1 MNPPPGSPDLNG
13 ARCRECTQAA
23 RECTSRRHRGSR
35 RSYGGNFHSDT
46 TDNAR
51 WRSHPKEISLRKRL
65 LALKLIPDLGHAPVV
80 VVKNSKQLGLEVAAE
95 FEKRLAALRD
105 RIDEDAP
112 SSTQAPDLDP
122 ETLTQP
128 QALGRDDEALI
139 DRRTEGGQV
148 IECWDFFSIF
158 WPNFR
163 PPCAH
168 DAPTTSRQIGVLE

>member
-1 MNPPPGSPDLNG
+1 
-13 ARCRECTQAA
+13 
-23 RECTSRRHRGSR
+23 
-35 RSYGGNFHSDT
+35 
-46 TDNAR
+46 
-51 WRSHPKEISLRKRL
+51 
-65 LALKLIPDLGHAPVV
+65 VV

-122 ETLTQP
+122 ETLAQP

-139 DRRTEGGQV
+139 VRRTEGGPV

-168 DAPTTSRQIGVLE
+168 DAPTTSRQIWVLE